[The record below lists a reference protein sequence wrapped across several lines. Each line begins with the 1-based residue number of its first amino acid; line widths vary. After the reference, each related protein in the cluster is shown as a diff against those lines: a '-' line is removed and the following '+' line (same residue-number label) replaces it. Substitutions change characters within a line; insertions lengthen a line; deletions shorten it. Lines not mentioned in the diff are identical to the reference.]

1 MILTEDEA
9 CTKRCQESFGPLY
22 VTQDGGEAH
31 IPRQQVAMMGLT
43 AGANMAGLAEP
54 GFGHNMPTIASPG
67 YCIGSKCMAWR
78 WHLTAEAAWDGQ
90 PVGYCG
96 KAGRP

>member
-1 MILTEDEA
+1 MILTEEEA
-9 CTKRCQESFGPLY
+9 KTRRCQESFGPLFM
-22 VTQDGGEAH
+22 TPEGGEHH
-31 IPRQQVAMMGLT
+31 IPRYATSATAAPSGLMANVAS
-43 AGANMAGLAEP
+43 P

-78 WHLTAEAAWDGQ
+78 WRVTEGAAWDDK

-96 KAGRP
+96 KAGPA